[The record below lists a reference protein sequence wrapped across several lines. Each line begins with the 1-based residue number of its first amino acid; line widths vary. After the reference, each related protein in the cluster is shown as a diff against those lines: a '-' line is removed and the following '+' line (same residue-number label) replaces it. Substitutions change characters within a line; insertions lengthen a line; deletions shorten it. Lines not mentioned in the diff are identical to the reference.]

1 MSLDWRSQLNYVM
14 NVINICHDLVPVGVQ
29 RAGYGTIYRKT
40 ICRKFTKVNEATKT
54 IRQIDPLQRTSS
66 AYCPYKIRQI
76 QRENLPKKRQI
87 VLHVRQNGFR
97 QIIFRQ
103 KVPNP
108 TCHEGIQRDAKS
120 WGHGYGKYFQTY
132 Q

>member
-1 MSLDWRSQLNYVM
+1 MTWSRSVY
-14 NVINICHDLVPVGVQ
+14 NVPDTGQ
-29 RAGYGTIYRKT
+29 
-40 ICRKFTKVNEATKT
+40 FTG
-54 IRQIDPLQRTSS
+54 RQF
-66 AYCPYKIRQI
+66 A
-76 QRENLPKKRQI
+76 ENLQKLMKLPKQFGKLTHFKEQVRHIVPTKFGKYNGKICQKKRQI